1 MSSCVRTVFVHIQ
14 ERYSG
19 FDKGI
24 GKKIEDGSATLEE
37 LEVNHSHASVFLA
50 LYQPVDSFMLV

>member
-1 MSSCVRTVFVHIQ
+1 MCLK

-24 GKKIEDGSATLEE
+24 GKKIEDGEATLEE
-37 LEVNHSHASVFLA
+37 LEVS
-50 LYQPVDSFMLV
+50 P